1 MMKKTLL
8 LQFQYQ
14 MQIFNYIDTA
24 IVFVLPFTTIVI
36 LNTFTAAAVW
46 KVAGVRRTMTL
57 QKR

>member
-1 MMKKTLL
+1 
-8 LQFQYQ
+8 

-46 KVAGVRRTMTL
+46 KVASVRRTMTL